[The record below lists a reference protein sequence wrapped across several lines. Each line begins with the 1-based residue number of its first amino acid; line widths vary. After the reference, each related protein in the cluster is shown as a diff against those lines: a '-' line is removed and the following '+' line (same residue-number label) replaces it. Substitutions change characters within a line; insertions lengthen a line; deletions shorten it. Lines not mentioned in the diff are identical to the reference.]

1 MTNSTAD
8 RIATVALHILERE
21 GPEAVSMRKVALAV
35 GITPMAIYH
44 HFPNRSALLQTIT
57 DREFATLVQKFDAS
71 MGRGTP
77 ATKLLRLMDDYI
89 DYALEHPRV
98 FDYVFSQYRT
108 GARRYPED
116 FQARRSPTLNRVADT
131 VEAAMRKGQLRKDD
145 VWEVALE
152 LWAHA
157 HGYITLY
164 RAARFSLSEEQFR
177 RLCRRAF
184 RRLLDGLER

>member
-1 MTNSTAD
+1 
-8 RIATVALHILERE
+8 
-21 GPEAVSMRKVALAV
+21 MRKVALAV

-57 DREFATLVQKFDAS
+57 DREFATLAQKFDTS
-71 MGRGTP
+71 MERGTP
-77 ATKLLRLMDDYI
+77 AARLLRLMDYYI
-89 DYALEHPRV
+89 DYAMEHPRV

-164 RAARFSLSEEQFR
+164 RAGRFSFSEEQFR
-177 RLCRRAF
+177 RLYRRSF